1 LLYSIQPDDP
11 GEGRLVTAPLQ
22 IARDLTQVKAA
33 LLSSFSSH
41 LDALFVNPPST
52 GRLAE
57 EAAWWVAVAM
67 GNQCLSA
74 LLTLACRAV
83 TDRETAGDSIVQL
96 RLDRDYWLT
105 QKTTFGPVT
114 VPLFAFR
121 RDGKTH
127 APARREVFPL
137 HPHCR
142 SSELCLEWEA
152 RLGSQLPFRQAEDAL
167 RFFTHGATDVEDCT
181 IARHL
186 LAVGGLVDRSWTY
199 RTPEDIARILEDRAT
214 RDTENHRPL
223 LYMSTDAHAL
233 RRYVDE
239 TFDAPWKMINGIRMW
254 CIDRRSG
261 QVIHLGGEYTWGD
274 CHEVAARFRS
284 LVADYV
290 PTAEAAPQVVL
301 LTDGMKWIADHVVP
315 EMPEDT
321 VLILDFYHAIQ
332 NIAAYA
338 TARFGAGTR
347 AAKAWLS
354 KVRTQLFG
362 KRGYTR
368 PKRQTRKGPRKAK
381 TSASKRT
388 IHPSEDRRGA
398 GEHLANQLLSDEVD
412 PGCEDAHDKLLS
424 FTSNNAHRMD
434 YPRYRERGIQVGS
447 GAMESLHRIA
457 SQMRLKLAGARWLPE
472 TAIAIL
478 GLRMMLL
485 AERWDDFWHRAGATS
500 HLVTAFRPQPW

>member
-1 LLYSIQPDDP
+1 M
-11 GEGRLVTAPLQ
+11 TAPLQ
-22 IARDLTQVKAA
+22 IARDLSEVKAA

-41 LDALFVNPPST
+41 LDALFNNPPST

-57 EAAWWVAVAM
+57 EATWWVATAM
-67 GNQCLSA
+67 GNQCLTA
-74 LLTLACRAV
+74 LLTTACCAV
-83 TDRETAGDSIVQL
+83 TERETAEDSVVQL

-105 QKTTFGPVT
+105 QKSTFGPVT
-114 VPLFAFR
+114 IPLFAFR
-121 RDGKTH
+121 RDGRTQ
-127 APARREVFPL
+127 APSRREVFPL

-142 SSELCLEWEA
+142 SSELCLEWEC

-214 RDTENHRPL
+214 RDTETGKPL
-223 LYMSTDAHAL
+223 LYLSTDAHAL

-239 TFDAPWKMINGIRMW
+239 SFDAPWKMINGIRMW
-254 CIDRRSG
+254 CIGRRSG

-290 PTAEAAPQVVL
+290 PAGDDAPQVVL
-301 LTDGMKWIADHVVP
+301 LTDGMKWIADHVAP
-315 EMPEDT
+315 EMPKGT
-321 VLILDFYHAIQ
+321 VLILDFYHAVQ

-338 TARFGAGTR
+338 TARFGAGTK
-347 AAKAWLS
+347 AAQAWLA

-362 KRGYTR
+362 KRSYTR
-368 PKRQTRKGPRKAK
+368 PKQKTRKGKRKAR
-381 TSASKRT
+381 SSVSRRT
-388 IHPSEDRRGA
+388 IHLSEDGRGA
-398 GEHLANQLLSDEVD
+398 GEHLANELLREEVP
-412 PGCEDAHDKLLS
+412 PGCEEASAKLLS
-424 FTSNNAHRMD
+424 FTANNAHRMD
-434 YPRYRERGIQVGS
+434 YPTYRDRGIQVGS

-472 TAIAIL
+472 TALAIL

-485 AERWDDFWHRAGATS
+485 AERWADFWQSAGATD
-500 HLVTAFRPQPW
+500 HLVTAFRPQAS